1 MKKAWFILYR
11 WYSAMEENG
20 INSTLSSNPDLS
32 TLLKNGTSRHDDR
45 PFVVWISSL
54 IVVTAILIIIFNTL
68 VVFTFS
74 RQYHHMDNK
83 TVFYVF
89 IAISDFFAG
98 VYLLTNT
105 LWYVKTPMHFS
116 FGMCMFLHTFGIILF
131 YVSAYPHP
139 GVDNFPIYW
148 NPISIPREM
157 DVFQIILRKNML
169 WIVDFD
175 IVCFYHT
182 CLTVIKRKVYL
193 WMFHS

>member
-74 RQYHHMDNK
+74 RLYHHMDNK

-98 VYLLTNT
+98 VYLLTSDR
-105 LWYVKTPMHFS
+105 Y
-116 FGMCMFLHTFGIILF
+116 GMSRHQCI
-131 YVSAYPHP
+131 
-139 GVDNFPIYW
+139 FP
-148 NPISIPREM
+148 
-157 DVFQIILRKNML
+157 LGC
-169 WIVDFD
+169 
-175 IVCFYHT
+175 VCFYTLLESFYSMCQHT
-182 CLTVIKRKVYL
+182 TSWRWQFSNILKSN
-193 WMFHS
+193 FHSERNGCVPNHST